1 MALPS
6 TPDTRDAVRLVKMQI
21 KNTVK
26 IIKRDQTINVW
37 PNFLLS
43 LLQRLVA

>member
-1 MALPS
+1 MKQSVMGGQNGLPS

-26 IIKRDQTINVW
+26 MIKKDQK
-37 PNFLLS
+37 
-43 LLQRLVA
+43 